1 METASAYIEA
11 TPVSVWKVVSDSEGM
26 GRFSPENTGGTWTSG
41 TPGTVGAKFKG
52 TNKHGLIRW
61 STHCTVVDV
70 VDCRRF
76 SFESDEPKA
85 RWTFVLEPSG
95 TGTVLTETREIYA
108 TPALYVRMM
117 SGSGLLGRG
126 RDQLMQTGMET
137 TLARIKA
144 FLES

>member
-1 METASAYIEA
+1 M
-11 TPVSVWKVVSDSEGM
+11 WKVVSDIEGM

-85 RWTFVLEPSG
+85 RWTLCSS
-95 TGTVLTETREIYA
+95 LRERA
-108 TPALYVRMM
+108 PCLPRLVRSM
-117 SGSGLLGRG
+117 R
-126 RDQLMQTGMET
+126 RQRFTC
-137 TLARIKA
+137 A
-144 FLES
+144 